1 MGWWFGLTHHEI
13 DDFVR
18 MDHEKRACDD
28 DQTATRFNAQ
38 RRKFL
43 RLQLARH
50 IQGEKRGHNE
60 MAWISPNVLNDG
72 DLQER

>member
-1 MGWWFGLTHHEI
+1 MGWRFGLTHHEI

-28 DQTATRFNAQ
+28 DQTAAQFNKKMQFRMRAG
-38 RRKFL
+38 
-43 RLQLARH
+43 H
-50 IQGEKRGHNE
+50 IQGEERGHDE
-60 MAWISPNVLNDG
+60 VAWIALDVLNDG